1 MPKHVQKSQQCCP
14 VVNVGQCRH
23 TCLSRIFSQG
33 SFLGWFNDVSK
44 KTVTQIDV
52 KDFCWDSKSQLV
64 SKKKISWGL
73 WRWEVLA
80 RQVVRNQG
88 IERSPG
94 PFLQGLMSPQLP
106 KLKVQELTSTHWGT
120 KQPRWEW
127 QRTCANWQS
136 RSKRSV
142 EGWEELSFGMFCFFF
157 SSVIHKPH
165 FVGSSLKGFPWSYT
179 TFSVD
184 MLHHASLLA
193 IGHKVVNH
201 QGSSRKEPVQSPKCN
216 VSNLQRNCSFCLI
229 GVSESCFLHQS
240 WHKNQ
245 SKHKPEVRI
254 GQHHLAEM
262 F

>member
-142 EGWEELSFGMFCFFF
+142 EGWEELSFGMFWFFF
-157 SSVIHKPH
+157 FECNSQTSLCWFIFKGIPVI
-165 FVGSSLKGFPWSYT
+165 
-179 TFSVD
+179 
-184 MLHHASLLA
+184 LHHLFRWHASPCFPTRHWPQSGKPPRQQQKRACSKPKVQRVKSSEKLFVLFDWCFRVLFLA
-193 IGHKVVNH
+193 SVLAQK
-201 QGSSRKEPVQSPKCN
+201 PK
-216 VSNLQRNCSFCLI
+216 
-229 GVSESCFLHQS
+229 
-240 WHKNQ
+240 
-245 SKHKPEVRI
+245 
-254 GQHHLAEM
+254 
-262 F
+262 